1 MRHLAPGREE
11 GKPRSWQRP
20 VFGSGGR
27 GSLCMQDIVGA
38 TVFLLSRLQ
47 RLLAVYRLWLHEL
60 RGRLDS
66 AFVRIAGLHSQIFDL
81 SNRVVRAEENF
92 EEVRGE
98 VARTILN
105 FNGRLEA
112 VEDSLE
118 EGLTRQA
125 GLLSSFGAHF
135 HNHFLLT
142 WIVLLQL
149 LRFLQ

>member
-1 MRHLAPGREE
+1 M
-11 GKPRSWQRP
+11 
-20 VFGSGGR
+20 
-27 GSLCMQDIVGA
+27 
-38 TVFLLSRLQ
+38 
-47 RLLAVYRLWLHEL
+47 YRLWLHEL
-60 RGRLDS
+60 RGRLDF
-66 AFVRIAGLHSQIFDL
+66 AFVRIAGLHSQIFGL
-81 SNRVVRAEENF
+81 SNRIVRAEENF

-118 EGLTRQA
+118 EGLARQA
-125 GLLSSFGAHF
+125 GLLSSFGAYF
-135 HNHFLLT
+135 HNHLLLT

>member
-1 MRHLAPGREE
+1 MSPKFSLNICSCLGLRLLRHLAPGREE

-66 AFVRIAGLHSQIFDL
+66 AFVRIAGLHSQNL
-81 SNRVVRAEENF
+81 
-92 EEVRGE
+92 
-98 VARTILN
+98 
-105 FNGRLEA
+105 
-112 VEDSLE
+112 
-118 EGLTRQA
+118 
-125 GLLSSFGAHF
+125 
-135 HNHFLLT
+135 
-142 WIVLLQL
+142 
-149 LRFLQ
+149 

>member
-1 MRHLAPGREE
+1 MARRLAPGREE

-20 VFGSGGR
+20 VFGFGGR

-38 TVFLLSRLQ
+38 IVFLLSRLQ
-47 RLLAVYRLWLHEL
+47 RLLAVYRLWLH
-60 RGRLDS
+60 GRLDF
-66 AFVRIAGLHSQIFDL
+66 AFVRMAGLHSQIFGL
-81 SNRVVRAEENF
+81 SNRIVRAEENF

-125 GLLSSFGAHF
+125 GLLSSFGAYF
-135 HNHFLLT
+135 HNHLLLT

-149 LRFLQ
+149 LCFLQ